1 MEKYITQ
8 NGIKY
13 ELRGEQY
20 YPILTI
26 AEQKEHKI
34 GKYGLLHRDY
44 IKQHRKGTYTTL
56 LTEGTL
62 NAHLHEIDVQANEMI
77 EAIVANLAEE
87 RVIDE
92 ELKASDPLKW
102 VAEMN
107 NIKARLKRS
116 FCGGDLSM
124 KSIIN
129 ELWHGNIIPKRIAG
143 RTQRK

>member
-20 YPILTI
+20 YPMLEI

-44 IKQHRKGTYTTL
+44 IKQHKIGIYTTL
-56 LTEGTL
+56 LTEGKL
-62 NAHLHEIDVQANEMI
+62 NIHLHEIDVQANEMV
-77 EAIVANLAEE
+77 EAIVANLAREWG
-87 RVIDE
+87 VNE
-92 ELKASDPLKW
+92 ELKASDALKW

-107 NIKARLKRS
+107 NIKASAEEIVLREV
-116 FCGGDLSM
+116 
-124 KSIIN
+124 IY
-129 ELWHGNIIPKRIAG
+129 
-143 RTQRK
+143 Q